1 MEFIF
6 AIVNLK
12 VNKLRRNFLA
22 IQPCQEKITEYIF
35 VIGFCKVERNVK
47 CLFGVVINFDVLMVK
62 F

>member
-12 VNKLRRNFLA
+12 VNKLRRIFLA
-22 IQPCQEKITEYIF
+22 IQPCQEKITEYTF
-35 VIGFCKVERNVK
+35 AIGFYKVERNVK
-47 CLFGVVINFDVLMVK
+47 CLFGVVINFDILMIK